1 MNCRH
6 AGLVPL
12 IMLFAAPVF
21 AQNPSTTAPPVD
33 RRNTERIR
41 QQEMSRREWQLRNF
55 GNEPEKPK
63 DKRQVERL
71 MLETEED
78 FNRILTLHNEIVRA
92 ISSDKTLNYG
102 FVSEVS
108 GEIQKRATRVQSN
121 LQLRLTPEE
130 IQEFPKLEEVE
141 IKAALIKLCNQIRG
155 FVTNPTIENPN
166 AIDAEQFTRARRDL
180 ETLIQLSGL
189 IKKDADKLSKDQK

>member
-1 MNCRH
+1 
-6 AGLVPL
+6 
-12 IMLFAAPVF
+12 MLFAAPVF
-21 AQNPSTTAPPVD
+21 AQSPSTTAPPVD

-63 DKRQVERL
+63 DKRQIERL

-92 ISSDKTLNYG
+92 ISSDNTLDYG
-102 FVSEVS
+102 FVSEAS

-121 LQLRLTPEE
+121 LQLRLAPEE
-130 IQEFPKLEEVE
+130 IEELPKLEEVE

-189 IKKDADKLSKDQK
+189 IKRDADKLSKDQK